1 MATATL
7 KQIEDNISHKEL
19 APIYLLSGGEPY
31 YIDLLA
37 EKFENEVIEES
48 AKDFNFD
55 VIYGKDAVASV
66 LVGMCRQYP
75 LMSEKRLVIL
85 KEAQMLDKA
94 EWSKLSVYFDKPQ
107 ASTCFVICNK
117 SESFDTKTKNLITK
131 NGGIIYESKKVP
143 DYKLADWIKAYIKNM
158 GFTSDEQSV
167 ILLENYLGNNLEKIK
182 NELAKLNLNL
192 KDKKH
197 ITATDVSSYIG
208 ISKDY
213 NVFELQ
219 KALAEK
225 QVLKCN
231 QIIKY
236 FSQNPKEN
244 PIQMI
249 IPALFSFFLNTLA
262 CSTMKGRT
270 AQDIALALHSS
281 PFKLKDC
288 ITATKYYSTEKLFSI
303 ISLFEEYDLRTK
315 GVNVSPLCKE
325 NELLKELIFKILH

>member
-1 MATATL
+1 
-7 KQIEDNISHKEL
+7 
-19 APIYLLSGGEPY
+19 
-31 YIDLLA
+31 
-37 EKFENEVIEES
+37 
-48 AKDFNFD
+48 
-55 VIYGKDAVASV
+55 
-66 LVGMCRQYP
+66 
-75 LMSEKRLVIL
+75 
-85 KEAQMLDKA
+85 
-94 EWSKLSVYFDKPQ
+94 
-107 ASTCFVICNK
+107 
-117 SESFDTKTKNLITK
+117 
-131 NGGIIYESKKVP
+131 
-143 DYKLADWIKAYIKNM
+143 M

-167 ILLENYLGNNLEKIK
+167 VLLENYLGNNLEKIK
-182 NELAKLNLNL
+182 NELAKLKLNL

-270 AQDIALALHSS
+270 AQDIATALHSS
-281 PFKLKDC
+281 PFRLKDC

-303 ISLFEEYDLRTK
+303 ISLFEDYDLKTK